1 MSTIIGLLPA
11 QREVSPEVERLVETG
26 IPAES
31 ILVLAQEKAIREIL
45 GCDPSCT
52 VRYYAIW
59 GALLVGTI
67 YGVFGIVAAWCE
79 CNLLGFNQP
88 SGMLTLVGGMLAGGF
103 VGGVLGAI
111 IGLGESE
118 KNTHLY
124 LQGARM
130 GRKMLV
136 LQTAEGD
143 VEKAKTTLRQVGCT
157 GVRTIPEQEEHT

>member
-11 QREVSPEVERLVETG
+11 QHEVNSEVERLVETG

-45 GCDPSCT
+45 GCEPICT
-52 VRYYAIW
+52 IRYYAIW
-59 GALLVGTI
+59 GALLVGAI

-88 SGMLTLVGGMLAGGF
+88 SGMLTLIGGVLAGGF
-103 VGGVLGAI
+103 VGGILGAI

-130 GRKMLV
+130 GRKILV
-136 LQTAEGD
+136 LQTAKGD

-157 GVRTIPEQEEHT
+157 GVRTIPEQEEHP